1 MVSNLH
7 AEFKDPK
14 LNFSEIFAKNS
25 LFDDVDY
32 SWRYWLREKPL
43 NQKTHRREQLSKVI
57 YGNKTHEQKQL
68 TQQKHLSDHS
78 RFMIKLL
85 APWTLKPKIQ
95 IQIPEK
101 LF

>member
-68 TQQKHLSDHS
+68 TQQKHLSDHR
-78 RFMIKLL
+78 RFYDQNISTVNLKLKL
-85 APWTLKPKIQ
+85 QNEIT
-95 IQIPEK
+95 EK
-101 LF
+101 LS